1 MASEPKRNSIPF
13 EPRQRSKKNK
23 KSQPASD
30 GQPST
35 SKPSQK
41 DNSTNSPPKE
51 ETASSQPTHT
61 NRKADRA
68 IPQVVS
74 RRMIRRMGVFS
85 GVPMVVGMLV
95 LISSYFIT
103 TQVVELPHSAVIL
116 VSMAFLGMSVVG
128 LSYGVISASWDEQMA
143 GSLLG
148 WQEFTTNFRR
158 LRQAWR
164 SHSQNST
171 QND

>member
-1 MASEPKRNSIPF
+1 
-13 EPRQRSKKNK
+13 
-23 KSQPASD
+23 
-30 GQPST
+30 
-35 SKPSQK
+35 
-41 DNSTNSPPKE
+41 
-51 ETASSQPTHT
+51 
-61 NRKADRA
+61 
-68 IPQVVS
+68 
-74 RRMIRRMGVFS
+74 
-85 GVPMVVGMLV
+85 MVVGMLV